1 MSISNS
7 PGRTLRGLWR
17 ALHLIPGGRIV
28 FSKLVGSAAPY
39 TGSMG
44 ARVLELSPGHAKVE
58 LRDRRMVRNHLSCI
72 HAVALANLA
81 EMSTGL
87 AMSIGLPDDARGIL
101 TGLSMEYLKK
111 ARGTLTA
118 VCDCEVPLTSE
129 RREITVVGDI
139 VNKKGEVVARG
150 TARWLVGPS
159 R

>member
-1 MSISNS
+1 
-7 PGRTLRGLWR
+7 
-17 ALHLIPGGRIV
+17 
-28 FSKLVGSAAPY
+28 
-39 TGSMG
+39 MG

-58 LRDRRMVRNHLSCI
+58 LRDRRVVRNHLSCV

-118 VCDCEVPLTSE
+118 ICDCEVPLTNE
-129 RREITVVGDI
+129 RREVTVVGDI

>member
-17 ALHLIPGGRIV
+17 ALHLLPGGRIV
-28 FSKLVGSAAPY
+28 FSRLVGAAAPY

-58 LRDRRMVRNHLSCI
+58 LRDRRVVRNHLSCV

-118 VCDCEVPLTSE
+118 ICDCEVPLTNE
-129 RREITVVGDI
+129 RREVTVIGDI